1 MDTQSEKYH
10 LIQQIIE
17 LQDSTLVK
25 KLRDLLSK
33 ETKNDDWYHSLSN
46 VEKEAISE
54 GIQDLENGNVVS
66 HQLVMISVKNKISD
80 LMKS

>member
-1 MDTQSEKYH
+1 MDIQSEKYH

-17 LQDSTLVK
+17 LQDSSIIK
-25 KLRDLLSK
+25 KVRELLSK

-46 VEKEAISE
+46 AEKEAISE

-66 HQLVMISVKNKISD
+66 HKDVMTSVKNKISA
-80 LMKS
+80 LKQQ